1 MHRMRSLPELRS
13 LPQVARSPNALTPR
27 MRAPLPMRSLHPEC
41 ASIVR
46 LDANHAEFTTGKR
59 SGISARLLRDDAACR
74 VAPRI
79 WPRPTTT
86 LPHLVVRTIAAQRK
100 GWFAI
105 GSSNK
110 VYAVFSPQVYAGEF
124 GGSFRLGAWQ
134 QLHLR
139 QHQASLRHH
148 PARGNVLASMACRP

>member
-1 MHRMRSLPELRS
+1 MLLKI
-13 LPQVARSPNALTPR
+13 A
-27 MRAPLPMRSLHPEC
+27 
-41 ASIVR
+41 
-46 LDANHAEFTTGKR
+46 TGER

-110 VYAVFSPQVYAGEF
+110 VYAVFSPHVYVGEF
-124 GGSFRLGAWQ
+124 GGF
-134 QLHLR
+134 
-139 QHQASLRHH
+139 
-148 PARGNVLASMACRP
+148 V